1 MGQETEPRRCEVVGV
16 RECGRPPPPAGGR
29 GRRGRQGEQEGTG
42 GVCVCARAHVC
53 AQGSWGARWM
63 SPPGITAHLTPET
76 ALNQEGKALPGL
88 AEVQPVRCLCLVGW
102 AASQEGVGLG

>member
-1 MGQETEPRRCEVVGV
+1 MVGA

-42 GVCVCARAHVC
+42 GVCVCARAHGCVQ
-53 AQGSWGARWM
+53 ASWGGAVDVFTWNH
-63 SPPGITAHLTPET
+63 SPSDNRGSSEPG
-76 ALNQEGKALPGL
+76 GKALPGL

-102 AASQEGVGLG
+102 AASQDRVDLG